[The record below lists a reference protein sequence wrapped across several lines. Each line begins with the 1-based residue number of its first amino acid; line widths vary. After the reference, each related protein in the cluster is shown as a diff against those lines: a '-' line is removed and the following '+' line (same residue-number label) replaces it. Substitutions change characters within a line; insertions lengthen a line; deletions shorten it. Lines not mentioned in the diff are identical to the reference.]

1 MNKDRSSLW
10 SSLIV
15 IFLVCGVTFLSV
27 KESKKD
33 ETWKEEQDWKEAKVY
48 EAMDSYTEELS
59 RILRNDGLEDIEV
72 VWTECTSEEYT
83 EKYGFAPSYCTY
95 FFSVDYYCDEIEK
108 ICENYLK
115 DDDEENLI
123 ELLRKCCKDK
133 QSYVVD
139 DHDRSISVR
148 FDKGGVNIGINDGM
162 SSNQLLLKISEGQE
176 YFIDA
181 SEMGTWVYKNG
192 KHLVNIQNPV
202 PEDNKEEET
211 NFTYIPSYKKN
222 KHNTDNY
229 KGTYYDPY
237 GVENYDNPDSFAEEM
252 AEEFGDG
259 DFEDGYDDAYDY
271 WEEEYE

>member
-10 SSLIV
+10 LSLIV

-33 ETWKEEQDWKEAKVY
+33 ETWKEEQDRKEAKVY

-83 EKYGFAPSYCTY
+83 EKYGFVPSYCTY

-108 ICENYLK
+108 N
-115 DDDEENLI
+115 
-123 ELLRKCCKDK
+123 
-133 QSYVVD
+133 
-139 DHDRSISVR
+139 SVL
-148 FDKGGVNIGINDGM
+148 
-162 SSNQLLLKISEGQE
+162 Q
-176 YFIDA
+176 
-181 SEMGTWVYKNG
+181 
-192 KHLVNIQNPV
+192 
-202 PEDNKEEET
+202 
-211 NFTYIPSYKKN
+211 KN

-229 KGTYYDPY
+229 KGTYYNPY